1 MFFSESVQT
10 YSFVLTS
17 TDSKWRFG
25 FCRHDAKARTAMVI
39 ITYLPWHDT
48 FLKFLNVLGE
58 LKRTASQDFQP
69 FLAEVYAK
77 GVPEPGACLK
87 LFYNSGLNVSS
98 TSKSIVLPIFFSSYS
113 LTNKIVV
120 AVSFRISC
128 FNGRHSLN
136 CRAFQGITI

>member
-1 MFFSESVQT
+1 MQT

-25 FCRHDAKARTAMVI
+25 FCRHDAKAQTAMVI

-58 LKRTASQDFQP
+58 IKRIAKDDFQP
-69 FLAEVYAK
+69 FLAEAYAK

-87 LFYNSGLNVSS
+87 LFYNSGLNV
-98 TSKSIVLPIFFSSYS
+98 IRFGFVLKKFEAKFETDFYQYFFFFVY
-113 LTNKIVV
+113 LEFHLPTAIT
-120 AVSFRISC
+120 VSVTE
-128 FNGRHSLN
+128 HS
-136 CRAFQGITI
+136 RES

>member
-1 MFFSESVQT
+1 MQT

-25 FCRHDAKARTAMVI
+25 FCRHDAKAQTAMVI

-58 LKRTASQDFQP
+58 IKRSAKDDFQP
-69 FLAEVYAK
+69 FLSEAYAK

-87 LFYNSGLNVSS
+87 LFYNSGLNVSDFS
-98 TSKSIVLPIFFSSYS
+98 FDLVQILFTNIVHCVFRVSSSNDRRSFSYQ
-113 LTNKIVV
+113 
-120 AVSFRISC
+120 
-128 FNGRHSLN
+128 
-136 CRAFQGITI
+136 AFQRIII